1 MSHKLNIIEMLTDE
15 PKFAIF
21 VKGLIL
27 TGLINKLN
35 EPGPFT
41 IMAPSNLAFTR
52 LPEIK
57 LIALMKPINKENLSE
72 LMKYHVIEGKW
83 MSEDITRFAT
93 VTTLQNQRLKIQATD
108 FGFKVNGANLQT
120 RDVEASK
127 GVIHGI
133 NAVLF
138 PAIATAAV

>member
-1 MSHKLNIIEMLTDE
+1 MAHKLNIVEILTNE

-21 VKGLIL
+21 AKGLIL
-27 TGLINKLN
+27 TGLIDKLN
-35 EPGPFT
+35 EIGPFT
-41 IMAPSNLAFTR
+41 VMAPSNLAFTR

-57 LIALMKPINKENLSE
+57 LITLMKPINKENLSE

-120 RDVEASK
+120 RDVEVSN

-133 NAVLF
+133 NAVLL
-138 PAIATAAV
+138 PSEATP